1 MSKPIAKPLQR
12 RHFFAGAAALA
23 GTAVVLSKTSVV
35 KKTVAQIEDVVAPEK
50 KGYQL
55 TEHIKKYYKTTL
67 V

>member
-1 MSKPIAKPLQR
+1 MSKTATKQFNR
-12 RHFFAGAAALA
+12 RHFFAGAAAIA
-23 GTAVVLSKTSVV
+23 GTAVVLSKTAPGTKVF
-35 KKTVAQIEDVVAPEK
+35 AQVEEVLKPEK

>member
-1 MSKPIAKPLQR
+1 MSKSTAKQLNR
-12 RHFFAGAAALA
+12 RHFFAGAAAIA
-23 GTAVVLSKTSVV
+23 GTAVVLSKTTTG
-35 KKTVAQIEDVVAPEK
+35 KKVIAQVEEVVAPEK

>member
-1 MSKPIAKPLQR
+1 MSQQTKTLPR

-23 GTAVVLSKTSVV
+23 GTAVVLSKTPTGQKV
-35 KKTVAQIEDVVAPEK
+35 VAQVEEAISPAK

-55 TEHIKKYYKTTL
+55 SEHVQKYYKTTL

>member
-1 MSKPIAKPLQR
+1 MTKVNAKQLNR
-12 RHFFAGAAALA
+12 RHFFAGAAAVA
-23 GTAVVLSKTSVV
+23 GTAVVLSKTLPVSSVV
-35 KKTVAQIEDVVAPEK
+35 TQADTVVTPEK

>member
-35 KKTVAQIEDVVAPEK
+35 KKTVAQIEEVVSPEK

>member
-1 MSKPIAKPLQR
+1 MSKITAKQLNR

-23 GTAVVLSKTSVV
+23 GSAVVLSKTPTGQ
-35 KKTVAQIEDVVAPEK
+35 KIVAEVEEVLKPQK

-55 TEHIKKYYKTTL
+55 TDHIQKYYKTTL

>member
-1 MSKPIAKPLQR
+1 MSKNTKALPR

-23 GTAVVLSKTSVV
+23 GAAVVLSKTPQGQ
-35 KKTVAQIEDVVAPEK
+35 KVVAEVEQAISPEK

-55 TEHIKKYYKTTL
+55 TEHVQKYYKTTL